1 MSTLPHKSIV
11 NSILSAAAGS
21 LLAAHSASAAPI
33 IITTYNENNDIPGG
47 DFSSTFAAADILP
60 NAEQVSGDMDSSVSD
75 ADFFKISS
83 LTPGALFSL
92 AITYNDPLTQT
103 NASVTVRNDSYAD
116 IGNTVFANDFS
127 FTSTSG
133 TITGTVPISGNLI
146 VDIQQNAE
154 STGASYSMNLSPIP
168 EPATATVSLLGAAA
182 VALAVRSRKK
192 VS

>member
-60 NAEQVSGDMDSSVSD
+60 DAEQISGDMDSNSD
-75 ADFFKISS
+75 PDFFKISS
-83 LTPGALFSL
+83 LTPGASFSL
-92 AITYNDPLTQT
+92 AITYNDPLNQT
-103 NASVTVRNDSYAD
+103 SASVTVRNDSNAD
-116 IGNTVFANDFS
+116 IGNTVFANNFLVPS
-127 FTSTSG
+127 SSG

-154 STGASYSMNLSPIP
+154 SVGASYSMNLSAIP
-168 EPATATVSLLGAAA
+168 EPATATVTLLGAAA